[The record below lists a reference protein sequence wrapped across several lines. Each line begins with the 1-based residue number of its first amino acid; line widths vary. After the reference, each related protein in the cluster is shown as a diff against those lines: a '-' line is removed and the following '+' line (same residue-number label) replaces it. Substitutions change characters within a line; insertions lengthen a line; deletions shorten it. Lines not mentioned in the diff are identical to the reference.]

1 MSAELRQRSD
11 LLGTQVITRT
21 TGKRLGVVS
30 QLWVDIDSQAV
41 VALSLRPN
49 LFYGTPQPMRLDSI
63 RQIGDVILVEDDTAI
78 EDLDV
83 ERYNTLIN
91 CEVITETG
99 EVLGKVRGFKFD
111 IDSGQL
117 ATLVIASLG
126 LPLIPDRVLSTY
138 ELSINEIVSSGPDR
152 LIVYEGTEER
162 LTQITVGLLEQ
173 VGIGGAP
180 WEKDDAYPSMT
191 PTRVE
196 NQLPSGSRQPMQAP
210 VQRRPM
216 VDTRSDN
223 RVQAREEI
231 WDEDEREPVELRQS
245 QSRPAAAAR
254 YLEQDDDDED
264 DNWGTASSGRSGA
277 SKPVGQAVDYQDVD
291 YAEVVDE
298 APAASPAPFS
308 APAPNPAPIATP
320 SPAPSP
326 APNPVMATPLPP
338 IGLEAADPLDDEAD
352 AWASPPASTERPLT
366 PLNIPQPVKEKAP
379 EYEDS

>member
-63 RQIGDVILVEDDTAI
+63 RQIGDVILVEDDSAI

-91 CEVITETG
+91 CQVITETG

-138 ELSINEIVSSGPDR
+138 ELSITEIVSSGPDR

-191 PTRVE
+191 PARVE
-196 NQLPSGSRQPMQAP
+196 NQLPSGSRQPIQAP
-210 VQRRPM
+210 AQRRPM
-216 VDTRSDN
+216 VDTRSEN
-223 RVQAREEI
+223 RVQEREEI
-231 WDEDEREPVELRQS
+231 WDEDEREPVELRQPT
-245 QSRPAAAAR
+245 QQARPAAAR
-254 YLEQDDDDED
+254 YLEQDFEDDDED
-264 DNWGTASSGRSGA
+264 DNWGDSASSGRPSPV
-277 SKPVGQAVDYQDVD
+277 SPKPPAAAADYQDVD

-298 APAASPAPFS
+298 APATAPAASPPPVENS
-308 APAPNPAPIATP
+308 PLGLDPAD
-320 SPAPSP
+320 S
-326 APNPVMATPLPP
+326 
-338 IGLEAADPLDDEAD
+338 LDDEGD
-352 AWASPPASTERPLT
+352 AWATPATERPLT
-366 PLNIPQPVKEKAP
+366 PLNIPLPVKEKAP